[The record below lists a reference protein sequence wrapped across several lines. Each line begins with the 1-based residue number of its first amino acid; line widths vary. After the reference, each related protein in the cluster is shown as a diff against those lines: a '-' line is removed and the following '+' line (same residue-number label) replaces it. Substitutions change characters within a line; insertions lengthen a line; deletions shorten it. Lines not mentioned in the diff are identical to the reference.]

1 MSKIITYKADDIF
14 ENILGDEDN
23 VLMNIPPEILEQM
36 NWSTG
41 DTLVIKSE
49 DGSITISK
57 KVINE

>member
-14 ENILGDEDN
+14 ENIEGDEDN

>member
-14 ENILGDEDN
+14 ENIEGDEDN

-49 DGSITISK
+49 NGSITISK

>member
-14 ENILGDEDN
+14 ENIEGDEDN
-23 VLMNIPPEILEQM
+23 VHMNIPPEILEQM

-49 DGSITISK
+49 NGSITISK